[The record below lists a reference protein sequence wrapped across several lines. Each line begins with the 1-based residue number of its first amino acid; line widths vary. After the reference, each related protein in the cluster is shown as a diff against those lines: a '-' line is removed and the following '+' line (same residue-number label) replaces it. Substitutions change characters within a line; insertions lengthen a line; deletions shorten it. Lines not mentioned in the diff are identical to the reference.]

1 MWLNFFFNFSLST
14 FYLLKFEFR
23 GFFRFGA
30 SNQMVHVTSSHYFF
44 YLFSFSISLLNVYF
58 FFFKKKQASWFSS
71 FSFLY
76 GYFNHC
82 FCVNDFFFLV
92 SSFNIWFVDNG
103 RNIFSYLVFPIKGCY
118 QYFFNFFFHL
128 IIQHWCFKQK

>member
-1 MWLNFFFNFSLST
+1 LWLNFFFNFSLST
-14 FYLLKFEFR
+14 FYLLKFEFCS
-23 GFFRFGA
+23 FFRFGA

-44 YLFSFSISLLNVYF
+44 YLFSFSISLLNVDF
-58 FFFKKKQASWFSS
+58 FLKKKQPSWFSS

-82 FCVNDFFFLV
+82 FCVNDFFLV

-103 RNIFSYLVFPIKGCY
+103 RNDFFIFGVSDQGLISI
-118 QYFFNFFFHL
+118 FFNFFFHL